1 MATRPWAVLAAAG
14 AAAVA
19 FLVVSCGSHDSRR
32 SGARALGSDLESV
45 VVAGVPGALVLVAD
59 DAGALRAARGVA
71 NRATGD
77 SLRATD
83 RFRVGSITKTFVA
96 ACVLQLVAEGKLEL
110 DVPVERWLPGL
121 VREGITVRHLLA
133 HTSGLADYV
142 DDPSITSGEASS
154 PRELTRRALAR
165 ATIGAP
171 GERYLY
177 SSTNY
182 LVLGLLVERVTGANL
197 DEQLARRIFRP
208 LELANADQA
217 VVLMANSHSL
227 TREADTAIHRTLDD
241 AYCRASD

>member
-1 MATRPWAVLAAAG
+1 MASRPWAVLAAAG

-32 SGARALGSDLESV
+32 SGTRVLGLDLESAV
-45 VVAGVPGALVLVAD
+45 AAGV
-59 DAGALRAARGVA
+59 RARSRSGRRRRRRAQGCAGVA
-71 NRATGD
+71 SRATGD

-96 ACVLQLVAEGKLEL
+96 ACVLQLVAEGELEL
-110 DVPVERWLPGL
+110 DVPVEMWLPGL
-121 VREGITVRHLLA
+121 VPEGITARHLLA

-182 LVLGLLVERVTGANL
+182 LVLGLLVERVTGTPL
-197 DEQLARRIFRP
+197 EHQLEQRIFRP
-208 LELANADQA
+208 LELANADRA
-217 VVLMANSHSL
+217 VVLMANSHPL
-227 TREADTAIHRTLDD
+227 TPEADTAIHRTLDD